1 MNTPKP
7 PQLKFDMS
15 QEAVDQRLR
24 DVSELFQLGMSL
36 QKATYLGK
44 ANDILRLKSDGVPD
58 ITSRQSENNLL
69 LFAERLTDL
78 DIPRPEGAGK

>member
-1 MNTPKP
+1 MNNTNSTR
-7 PQLKFDMS
+7 LKFDMS

-44 ANDILRLKSDGVPD
+44 ATDILPPKPTSVPELV
-58 ITSRQSENNLL
+58 SEQMLN
-69 LFAERLTDL
+69 D
-78 DIPRPEGAGK
+78 K

>member
-1 MNTPKP
+1 MNNTNSTR
-7 PQLKFDMS
+7 LKFDMS

-44 ANDILRLKSDGVPD
+44 ANDILRSKTNAVSDK
-58 ITSRQSENNLL
+58 TSQQSENNQI
-69 LFAERLTDL
+69 T
-78 DIPRPEGAGK
+78 

>member
-1 MNTPKP
+1 MNNTNSTR
-7 PQLKFDMS
+7 LKFDMS

-44 ANDILRLKSDGVPD
+44 AKDILRSKEDGAPD
-58 ITSRQSENNLL
+58 ITSRQSEDNQML
-69 LFAERLTDL
+69 R
-78 DIPRPEGAGK
+78 

>member
-24 DVSELFQLGMSL
+24 DVSELFQLGISL

-44 ANDILRLKSDGVPD
+44 AKDILQSKEDGVPA
-58 ITSRQSENNLL
+58 IMSQQSEDNQML
-69 LFAERLTDL
+69 R
-78 DIPRPEGAGK
+78 